1 MVRFPQNPL
10 AQHRS
15 MSLKNV
21 IGGRD
26 QRQGAKP

>member
-10 AQHRS
+10 AQHRR
-15 MSLKNV
+15 MSLKII

-26 QRQGAKP
+26 QIQGAEP

>member
-10 AQHRS
+10 SQHWI
-15 MSLKNV
+15 MSLKTV

-26 QRQGAKP
+26 QRQGAEP